1 MSLGLESSL
10 QAPPILPDSLS
21 GWRAHTSSDNPQF
34 QGKSGTEE
42 TEEQWKRCD
51 GNDHD
56 PFRLT
61 CNCKSMPQITI
72 RLTDE
77 QHRNLQRRAKQQRM
91 KKSAYVRARL
101 LEEPVETVD
110 DLCK

>member
-1 MSLGLESSL
+1 
-10 QAPPILPDSLS
+10 
-21 GWRAHTSSDNPQF
+21 
-34 QGKSGTEE
+34 
-42 TEEQWKRCD
+42 
-51 GNDHD
+51 
-56 PFRLT
+56 
-61 CNCKSMPQITI
+61 MPQITI